1 MLFLKFPS
9 AACRCVKGLENF
21 YESLDV
27 KLLFATSVA
36 LLLAACGGGGN
47 VGSVAVP
54 AQDGSLVSASAGA
67 ATPKPVLPT
76 SYQNFKAVGLTPQD
90 LPAGRTGVGVVRAY
104 ADFSGQ
110 GRLDL
115 FTASLTYDPRRP
127 VQNATPSRLEFW
139 RKQADG
145 SFERDEVMLSSAQ
158 GCIHPR
164 RAIVADFNADQR
176 PDVFLACHG
185 YDADPYPGERN
196 WVVLSQANGRYL
208 VKPAGADVGF
218 FHSASAADL
227 NGDGLPDVV
236 VTNSSD
242 AAVVYALINKGNGVF
257 ERESRAR
264 FPASLREK
272 GLYTV
277 ELLDVNEDGR
287 LDVAVG
293 GHEWGGTTTTLLI
306 NPGDNQFAQVAPITL
321 PAVAGEGVVLDF
333 AVTGTGASRSLWAL
347 RTSGGDGTFYQ
358 SRTIQKITWPGLVS
372 TTPWLQRNAPWFAWL
387 IPVVVN
393 GRAVMTS
400 EDASV
405 GVSVPQ

>member
-1 MLFLKFPS
+1 
-9 AACRCVKGLENF
+9 
-21 YESLDV
+21 
-27 KLLFATSVA
+27 
-36 LLLAACGGGGN
+36 
-47 VGSVAVP
+47 
-54 AQDGSLVSASAGA
+54 
-67 ATPKPVLPT
+67 
-76 SYQNFKAVGLTPQD
+76 
-90 LPAGRTGVGVVRAY
+90 
-104 ADFSGQ
+104 
-110 GRLDL
+110 
-115 FTASLTYDPRRP
+115 
-127 VQNATPSRLEFW
+127 
-139 RKQADG
+139 
-145 SFERDEVMLSSAQ
+145 
-158 GCIHPR
+158 
-164 RAIVADFNADQR
+164 
-176 PDVFLACHG
+176 VFLACHG

-196 WVVLSQANGRYL
+196 LVVLSQPNGRYE
-208 VKPAGADVGF
+208 VKVASADVGF

-242 AAVVYALINKGNGVF
+242 PAVVYALINKGNGVF

-264 FPASLREK
+264 FPASLKEK

-287 LDVAVG
+287 LDVLVG

-306 NPGDNQFAQVAPITL
+306 NPGDNQFAQVTPITL

-333 AVTGTGASRSLWAL
+333 AATGTGASRSLWAL

-372 TTPWLQRNAPWFAWL
+372 TTPLLQRNAQWFAWL
-387 IPVVVN
+387 IPAVVN

>member
-1 MLFLKFPS
+1 MCGILCARLKLTNFHFYLK
-9 AACRCVKGLENF
+9 ACDMKPF
-21 YESLDV
+21 W
-27 KLLFATSVA
+27 
-36 LLLAACGGGGN
+36 LLLAVCWLTACGGGGSGGGIGN
-47 VGSVAVP
+47 VVKPEPDATQPAVVPVAK
-54 AQDGSLVSASAGA
+54 L
-67 ATPKPVLPT
+67 VLPT
-76 SYQNFKAVGLTPQD
+76 SYQNFKVVGLTPQD
-90 LPAGRTGVGVVRAY
+90 LPGGLTGVGVVRAY

-115 FTASLTYDPRRP
+115 FAASLTYDPWRP

-145 SFERDEVMLSSAQ
+145 SFERDEVMLSSDQ

-196 WVVLSQANGRYL
+196 WVVLSQPNGRYE
-208 VKPAGADVGF
+208 VKQAGPDVGF

-242 AAVVYALINKGNGVF
+242 PAVVYALINKGKGVF
-257 ERESRAR
+257 EREPRAR

-287 LDVAVG
+287 LDVLVG
-293 GHEWGGTTTTLLI
+293 GHEWGGTSTVLLL
-306 NPGDNQFAQVAPITL
+306 NPGNNQFADVTPIIL
-321 PAVAGEGVVLDF
+321 PPVPGEGVVLDF

-358 SRTIQKITWPGLVS
+358 SRTIQKITWPGLAS

-387 IPVVVN
+387 IPAVVN

>member
-1 MLFLKFPS
+1 MNRLGILFLLCLS
-9 AACRCVKGLENF
+9 
-21 YESLDV
+21 
-27 KLLFATSVA
+27 
-36 LLLAACGGGGN
+36 ACGGGG
-47 VGSVAVP
+47 G
-54 AQDGSLVSASAGA
+54 GEGSAGSG
-67 ATPKPVLPT
+67 ATTAPPVEAPSVRVVFPT
-76 SYQNFKAVGLTPQD
+76 SYQNFKAVGLEPQL
-90 LPAGRTGVGVVRAY
+90 LPAGRSGVGVVRAF
-104 ADFSGQ
+104 ADFSGRGQ
-110 GRLDL
+110 LDL
-115 FTASLTYDPRRP
+115 FTASLTYDPQRP
-127 VQNATPSRLEFW
+127 IQNATPSRLEFW
-139 RKQADG
+139 RKQVDG
-145 SFERDEVMLSSAQ
+145 SFERDSVMLSSSQ

-164 RAIVADFNADQR
+164 RAIVADFNADQK

-196 WVVLSQANGRYL
+196 LVVLSQPNGRYE
-208 VKPAGADVGF
+208 VKAASADVGF

-242 AAVVYALINKGNGVF
+242 PAVVYALINKGKGVF

-287 LDVAVG
+287 LDVLVG

-333 AVTGTGASRSLWAL
+333 AVTGTGASRSVWAL

-372 TTPWLQRNAPWFAWL
+372 TTPLLQRNAPWFAWL
-387 IPVVVN
+387 IPAVVN

>member
-1 MLFLKFPS
+1 MCGILCARLKLIIFHFYLK
-9 AACRCVKGLENF
+9 ACDMKPF
-21 YESLDV
+21 W
-27 KLLFATSVA
+27 LLLTVA
-36 LLLAACGGGGN
+36 LLTACGGGGGGGPGN
-47 VGSVAVP
+47 LGVKPESDATQPVLVPVA
-54 AQDGSLVSASAGA
+54 
-67 ATPKPVLPT
+67 KPVLPT

-90 LPAGRTGVGVVRAY
+90 LPGGRSGVGVVRAY

-145 SFERDEVMLSSAQ
+145 SFERDEVMLSSDQ

-196 WVVLSQANGRYL
+196 WVVLSQPNGRYL
-208 VKPAGADVGF
+208 VKQAGADVGF

-242 AAVVYALINKGNGVF
+242 VAVVYALINKGNGVF

-333 AVTGTGASRSLWAL
+333 AVTGTGPTRSLWAL
-347 RTSGGDGTFYQ
+347 RTSGGDGSFYQ

-372 TTPWLQRNAPWFAWL
+372 TTPLVQRNAPWFAWL
-387 IPVVVN
+387 IPAVVN

>member
-1 MLFLKFPS
+1 MRFFYAL
-9 AACRCVKGLENF
+9 GL
-21 YESLDV
+21 LCM
-27 KLLFATSVA
+27 
-36 LLLAACGGGGN
+36 LAACGGGSGT
-47 VGSVAVP
+47 GSVDGATTSPQPNAAV
-54 AQDGSLVSASAGA
+54 ARA
-67 ATPKPVLPT
+67 VLPT
-76 SYQNFKAVGLTPQD
+76 SYQNFKAVGLTPQL
-90 LPAGRTGVGVVRAY
+90 LPAGRSGVGVVRAY
-104 ADFSGQ
+104 ADFSGRGQ
-110 GRLDL
+110 LDL
-115 FTASLTYDPRRP
+115 FTASLTYDPQRP
-127 VQNATPSRLEFW
+127 IQNATSSRLEFW
-139 RKQADG
+139 RKQVDG
-145 SFERDEVMLSSAQ
+145 SFELDTVMLPTNQ

-164 RAIVADFNADQR
+164 RAIVADFNADQK

-196 WVVLSQANGRYL
+196 LVVLSQPNGRYE
-208 VKPAGADVGF
+208 VKAASSDVGF

-242 AAVVYALINKGNGVF
+242 PAVVYALINKGNGVF

-272 GLYTV
+272 GFYTV
-277 ELLDVNEDGR
+277 ELLDVDEDGR
-287 LDVAVG
+287 LDVLVG
-293 GHEWGGTTTTLLI
+293 GHEWGGTSTVLLL
-306 NPGDNQFAQVAPITL
+306 NPGNNQFADVTPIIL
-321 PAVAGEGVVLDF
+321 PPVPGEGVVLDF
-333 AVTGTGASRSLWAL
+333 AVTGNGASRSLWAL

-387 IPVVVN
+387 IPAVVN

-405 GVSVPQ
+405 GVGVPQ